1 MEVII
6 DDRESGLAEIF
17 SEEDAIIVVK
27 RLDQGDVVIRDGR
40 YELLFER
47 KTYADLWSSV
57 RDGRFREQRSRFLE
71 LRNDLQKF
79 IYIIEEGDIRR
90 WDDDVL
96 YECRRTIDRL
106 QIAYDI
112 PVVLTKNIHDT
123 ARYLINHFMGEDDL
137 SKFFQRRHGY
147 EDQLRKP
154 KCRSDILKDPEMFL
168 VNLLTIIP
176 RFSYDIAI
184 AITAHLKTKTV
195 HGLFEELSSEQ
206 DRSLKDAVYTVRSSG
221 KNHKI
226 GENRIRQL
234 RHILGL

>member
-6 DDRESGLAEIF
+6 DDRESGLAEFF
-17 SEEDAIIVVK
+17 SGEGIVVK

-47 KTYADLWSSV
+47 KTYADLWSSI

-71 LRNDLQKF
+71 LRNDVQKF
-79 IYIIEEGDIRR
+79 IYIIEEGDISR

-106 QIAYDI
+106 QIAYNI
-112 PVVLTKNIHDT
+112 PVVLTKNMDGT

-137 SKFFQRRHGY
+137 SKFFKRREGY

-154 KCRSDILKDPEMFL
+154 KSRSDILKDPEMFL
-168 VNLLTIIP
+168 VNMLTIIP
-176 RFSYDIAI
+176 RFSYDMAI
-184 AITAHLKTKTV
+184 AITAHLKTRTV
-195 HGLFEELSSEQ
+195 HGLLQELSSSEQ
-206 DRSLKDAVYTVRSSG
+206 ERSLKDAVYTVRSSG
-221 KNHKI
+221 KSHKI
-226 GENRIRQL
+226 GENRIKQL
-234 RHILGL
+234 LHIFGLS